1 MVRLGFTAAAV
12 VVILGWLLFLR
23 TIMFLVV
30 PALILAA
37 IWGWWEIRE
46 LRRAMR
52 TPPAS

>member
-1 MVRLGFTAAAV
+1 MVRLAFTAAAV
-12 VVILGWLLFLR
+12 VVILVWLLFLR
-23 TIMFLVV
+23 TIVFLVV

-52 TPPAS
+52 TPPAP

>member
-12 VVILGWLLFLR
+12 VVILVWLLFLR
-23 TIMFLVV
+23 TIMLLVV

-37 IWGWWEIRE
+37 IWGWWEIRA

-52 TPPAS
+52 TPPAP